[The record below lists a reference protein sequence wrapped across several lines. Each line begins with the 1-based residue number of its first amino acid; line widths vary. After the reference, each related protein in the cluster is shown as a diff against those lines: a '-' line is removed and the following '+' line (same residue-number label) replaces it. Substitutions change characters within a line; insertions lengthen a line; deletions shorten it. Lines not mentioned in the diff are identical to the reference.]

1 MLQSILNVLLGAIGV
16 AVFTYVLILFIALG
30 V

>member
-1 MLQSILNVLLGAIGV
+1 MLKSILNVLIGAIGV

-30 V
+30 A